1 MSNIARGFFITAIGY
16 GILGMLLGLH
26 MAMTNDH
33 GQRPTH
39 AHILVIGWVSFFL
52 FGMFYLHFGKMV
64 SRTLARVHFWM
75 AEVALAGIVVGLWL
89 IYEGKPQ
96 YEPIAAVSAITY
108 ALSFVVFAVVAIP
121 ALQAQ
126 TE

>member
-1 MSNIARGFFITAIGY
+1 MSSIARGFFITAIAY
-16 GILGMLLGLH
+16 GVLGMLLGLQ
-26 MAMTNDH
+26 MAITQDH

-52 FGMFYLHFGKMV
+52 FGLFYLHFGRAV

-75 AEVALAGIVVGLWL
+75 AEVALAGIIVGLWL
-89 IYEGKPQ
+89 IYSGRPQ

-108 ALSFVVFAVVAIP
+108 ALSFIVFAVVAIP
-121 ALQAQ
+121 VLQAQ

>member
-26 MAMTNDH
+26 MAITQNH
-33 GQRPTH
+33 EQRPTH

-52 FGMFYLHFGKMV
+52 FGLFYLHFGKVV
-64 SRTLARVHFWM
+64 SRMLARVHFWM
-75 AEVALAGIVVGLWL
+75 AEVAIAGLVVGLWL
-89 IYEGKPQ
+89 IYSGKPQ
-96 YEPIAAVSAITY
+96 FEPIAAVSAITY
-108 ALSFVVFAVVAIP
+108 ALSFVVFALVAIP